1 MKTISLKVPDDVYE
15 RIETN
20 RKRENMNRSSY
31 VMEAVVAYSKTIER
45 EKLGE
50 QLRKESIQTA
60 EEYET
65 FKSELE
71 DFEGALMD
79 GLTDEN

>member
-15 RIETN
+15 RIEAN

-31 VMEAVVAYSKTIER
+31 VMEALATYSKQKER
-45 EKLGE
+45 EELGE
-50 QLRKESIQTA
+50 KLRKESIQTA
-60 EEYET
+60 EEYEA
-65 FKSELE
+65 FKSEFE
-71 DFEGALMD
+71 DFEGTLMD